1 MEGVEGPLMIR
12 ILFVDQ
18 DPTLLEALRLRL
30 HPCRRFW
37 DMDFTD
43 SEEAALAR
51 LSQRP
56 FDILV
61 ADIDP
66 GVWNGADLLRIAEIC
81 YPTMKRIAFVG
92 GYRFTHLESKRAHA
106 FLPKP
111 SDLNAINRL
120 VNRLFPVSPTRLE
133 AGVEPFL

>member
-1 MEGVEGPLMIR
+1 MIR

-30 HPCRRFW
+30 HPCRRYW
-37 DMDFTD
+37 DMDFTN
-43 SEEAALAR
+43 SQEAALAR

-56 FDILV
+56 FDILI
-61 ADIDP
+61 ADVGP
-66 GVWNGADLLRIAEIC
+66 GGWNGANLLRIAEIC
-81 YPTMKRIAFVG
+81 YPAMKRIAFLG
-92 GYRFTHLESKRAHA
+92 GSRFTHLESKRAHG

-111 SDLNAINRL
+111 SDLNTINRL
-120 VNRLFPVSPTRLE
+120 VSRLFPVGPARPE